1 MLCNSTIY
9 LPEGFLLCV
18 LDDIQYKDYLFQK
31 AAVLL
36 FAVLRG
42 NPDILWCYKGAGVAV
57 SDWQVSLRLGGPVLG
72 TGPGSLVGVVPP
84 LLCGQPGYLQGSTHK
99 TIAPFDSTTSFQLR
113 QTALGLSNGVQSV
126 ASFNHDLSLLS
137 HSISIYLGDNNIY
150 LVVFLW
156 KVNKFI

>member
-1 MLCNSTIY
+1 MLCNSRIY

-18 LDDIQYKDYLFQK
+18 LDDVQFKDYLFQK
-31 AAVLL
+31 AVVLL

-42 NPDILWCYKGAGVAV
+42 NPDILWCYKGVGVAV
-57 SDWQVSLRLGGPVLG
+57 SDWQVSLCLGGPRPWHRPRLFG
-72 TGPGSLVGVVPP
+72 GGHPP
-84 LLCGQPGYLQGSTHK
+84 LLCGQPGYLQGSTQK

-126 ASFNHDLSLLS
+126 ASLNHDLSLLF
-137 HSISIYLGDNNIY
+137 HSINIYLGDNNIY

-156 KVNKFI
+156 KVNKLI